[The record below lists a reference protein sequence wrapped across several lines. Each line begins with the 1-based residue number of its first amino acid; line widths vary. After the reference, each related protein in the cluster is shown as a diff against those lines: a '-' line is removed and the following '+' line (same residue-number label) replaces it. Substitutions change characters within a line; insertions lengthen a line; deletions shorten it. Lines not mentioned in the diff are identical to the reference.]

1 MTTDTTG
8 LRQSRVLLKQ
18 ASLRRSSADTWVAR
32 HTLRDSQVLPRS
44 GGSSCDFKVY
54 FNFPKTQCWLLSVT
68 SACLHVRV
76 FCFRNFSLT
85 PEFLHLKCTGNH
97 QSWLTLRPQGLWP
110 AGLLS
115 PWNCP
120 PCIHTQTEQIL
131 WNKSSSKIKTDSCLL
146 PQVQKHFHYLNLL
159 LPTSGA
165 SLLNCSTW

>member
-110 AGLLS
+110 AGLLCPWGS
-115 PWNCP
+115 PGKNP
-120 PCIHTQTEQIL
+120 GVDGHFLLQGNFPTQGLNLGPLHCKQIL
-131 WNKSSSKIKTDSCLL
+131 YHLEA
-146 PQVQKHFHYLNLL
+146 PYL
-159 LPTSGA
+159 
-165 SLLNCSTW
+165 